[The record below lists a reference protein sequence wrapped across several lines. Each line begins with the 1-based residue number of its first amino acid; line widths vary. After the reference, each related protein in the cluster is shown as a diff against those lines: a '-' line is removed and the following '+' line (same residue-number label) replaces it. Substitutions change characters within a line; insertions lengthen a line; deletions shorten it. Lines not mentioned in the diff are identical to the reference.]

1 MGEGERTCEVADRRR
16 GIRTATWYRVDEAA
30 DLGTVALEEPLTWRD
45 LAVEGLLVVLDEPSV
60 AGDDGLLPGACLCP
74 SLLEIL
80 DVRSTRQV
88 DLAEPYVGDIHA
100 KEVPRVFCES
110 SAKLLV
116 DRIEIIIG
124 GLPCIGRNKHVI
136 DIDRDVD

>member
-1 MGEGERTCEVADRRR
+1 MMGFCSPRCM
-16 GIRTATWYRVDEAA
+16 
-30 DLGTVALEEPLTWRD
+30 PLPIF
-45 LAVEGLLVVLDEPSV
+45 LK
-60 AGDDGLLPGACLCP
+60 
-74 SLLEIL
+74 IL
-80 DVRSTRQV
+80 DVRLTRQV

-100 KEVPRVFCES
+100 EEIPRVFLKS

>member
-1 MGEGERTCEVADRRR
+1 MMGFSPVHAS
-16 GIRTATWYRVDEAA
+16 AH
-30 DLGTVALEEPLTWRD
+30 
-45 LAVEGLLVVLDEPSV
+45 
-60 AGDDGLLPGACLCP
+60 
-74 SLLEIL
+74 LLEIL

-100 KEVPRVFCES
+100 KKVSRVFRES

-124 GLPCIGRNKHVI
+124 GQPCIGRNKHVI